1 MTRAIR
7 LSNLQATV
15 LKSILEGHGGQLTL
29 SGGREIF
36 QTTLGSL
43 IQRKLVAYK
52 NGYFVATDTGA
63 AVYWEFLKAPIYR
76 KTIENWGAKVLLV
89 LPKTQAN
96 KAA

>member
-1 MTRAIR
+1 
-7 LSNLQATV
+7 
-15 LKSILEGHGGQLTL
+15 
-29 SGGREIF
+29 
-36 QTTLGSL
+36 
-43 IQRKLVAYK
+43 VAYK